1 MDKDVFISTTCS
13 YSIISLCDSIL
24 HYLLYSK
31 YFLKYTIIYLL
42 LYFCCIIIFNDILDK
57 IYLDI
62 LFVALDAHVL
72 LKNSN
77 FCKEIHFNKQN
88 IISYFSM
95 PSEASLRLYV
105 DSESLS
111 LCLWKSGEYSA
122 SPM

>member
-1 MDKDVFISTTCS
+1 MIP
-13 YSIISLCDSIL
+13 SIIL

-31 YFLKYTIIYLL
+31 YFVNYIIIYLL

-95 PSEASLRLYV
+95 PFEASLRLYV
-105 DSESLS
+105 DSGSSS
-111 LCLWKSGEYSA
+111 LCLWKPGEYSA
-122 SPM
+122 TPIETPSNT